1 MLKRNSFFIRLAG
14 FFILLSGLIYFVQ
27 YLLFRDLHHEVT
39 FLVDDLAFLPLEVL
53 LVVLIIER
61 VLSQREQNE
70 KLQKLNMVIGAFFS
84 EMGNPLLNTLLE
96 NFRNRAEISRPL
108 DVKAGWT
115 KNDFKKAV
123 EFASEMK
130 IEIDY
135 NKLELA
141 RLKKFLYDRRTFLLT
156 ILGNPV
162 LLEHDRFTDLLW
174 AVTHLDEEL
183 EARQSFEDL
192 PEKDIEHLESD
203 IQRMYGHLVSEWL
216 AYAEHLKAN
225 YPYFFSLILRTHP
238 FQEHPSAIVK

>member
-1 MLKRNSFFIRLAG
+1 MLKRNKFFIRLAF
-14 FFILLSGLIYFVQ
+14 FFIILSGLIYFVQ
-27 YLLFRDLHHEVT
+27 YLLFRDIHHEVT

-96 NFRNRAEISRPL
+96 NFRNKQEISQHL
-108 DVKAGWT
+108 NITAAWT

-123 EFASEMK
+123 GYSSQIK
-130 IEIDY
+130 VEIDY
-135 NKLELA
+135 NNLELVQ
-141 RLKKFLYDRRTFLLT
+141 LKRFMYDRRVFLLT
-156 ILGNPV
+156 LLGNPV
-162 LLEHDRFTDLLW
+162 LLEHDRFTELLW

-183 EARQSFEDL
+183 DARQSFEDL
-192 PEKDIEHLESD
+192 PPKDIEHIEAD
-203 IQRMYGHLVSEWL
+203 IQRLYGHLVAEWL
-216 AYAEHLKAN
+216 AYVEHLKSN

-238 FQEHPSAIVK
+238 FQEHPSPIVK